1 MSKRYLSGD
10 EIADARNARG
20 FGVSWER
27 IAGHM
32 GVSVSELQAAL
43 GEPQWKSEPAIR
55 GDKETG
61 VDLWSMDRLADVL

>member
-43 GEPQWKSEPAIR
+43 GEPQWKSEPAKP
-55 GDKETG
+55 DAETG
-61 VDLWSMDRLADVL
+61 CDLWKSTESVL